1 MPKALSVLNFLKI
14 NRIGAFLHIN
24 PIDNSEVIILP
35 HKNEIAEGRRF
46 KFGANWAKFL
56 TGLGPD
62 QIEDATSSL
71 TKMLRVIDLS
81 GKSFLDAG
89 CGSGLFSLAARR
101 LGAKVHSFDYDP
113 ESVACTR
120 ELKNLYFPEDQDW
133 IIEEGSVLDL
143 KYLNGLGK
151 FDIVYS
157 WGVLHHTGNM
167 ALALSNISS
176 LASQKLFIAIY
187 NDQGWVSK
195 YWKTVKAIYNKNSFG
210 RGLII
215 VLNIPY
221 LFCFRL
227 MVRRLSGRS
236 LERGMSLWYDMFDW
250 LGGYPFEVAR
260 PEEIVDFYFKEGF
273 TCIKLITC
281 RGRMGCNEFVFI
293 KN

>member
-1 MPKALSVLNFLKI
+1 MS
-14 NRIGAFLHIN
+14 
-24 PIDNSEVIILP
+24 

-56 TGLGPD
+56 IGLGPD

-176 LASQKLFIAIY
+176 LVSQKLFIAIY
-187 NDQGWVSK
+187 NDQGWISK
-195 YWKTVKAIYNKNSFG
+195 YWKTVKEIYNKNSFG

-215 VLNIPY
+215 ILNIPY

-227 MVRRLSGRS
+227 MARRLSGRS
-236 LERGMSLWYDMFDW
+236 LERGMSLWYDMIDW
-250 LGGYPFEVAR
+250 LGGYPFEVAK

-273 TCIKLITC
+273 TCIKLTTC